1 MDILR
6 CHFKCRVIMFKLA
19 VVAVLVAVACAA
31 PRPYGHA
38 YSAPS
43 YGHAAP
49 AYSAPSYGYAAPA
62 HDYAVPTPFDFGYD
76 IAGDHGE
83 FKQNR
88 KESGDGKGNVQGSY
102 GYTDAHGIYRQVDY
116 VADAYGFRAN
126 VKTNEPG
133 TDNQD
138 PADVKIQAN
147 PVQYHAAPAYAAPAY
162 GAPKYGGYSQ
172 Y

>member
-1 MDILR
+1 
-6 CHFKCRVIMFKLA
+6 MFKLA
-19 VVAVLVAVACAA
+19 VVAILFAVACAA
-31 PRPYGHA
+31 PYYSPYAPA
-38 YSAPS
+38 YGRGYAP
-43 YGHAAP
+43 AP

-62 HDYAVPTPFDFGYD
+62 YDYAVPTPYEYGYD
-76 IAGDHGE
+76 IAGDYGE

-88 KESGDGKGNVQGSY
+88 KEAGDGKGNVQGSY

-133 TDNQD
+133 TDNQN
-138 PADVKIQAN
+138 PADVHIQAN
-147 PVQYHAAPAYAAPAY
+147 PAQYAPAPH
-162 GAPKYGGYSQ
+162 YGGYPR